1 MRFFK
6 KSGASL
12 ARSVVLSLGL
22 FSTHQQTLAR
32 TVDTFVEI
40 KGASLL
46 TPGQSGL
53 QVIRLN
59 DRATFQ
65 YVYLYTCIYIHS
77 YMYVLAFTDL
87 YIVTDLS
94 LLFIYVESHTP

>member
-6 KSGASL
+6 KTGASL

-59 DRATFQ
+59 DRATLQVEPEDIVVRDGTVFLKEQ
-65 YVYLYTCIYIHS
+65 IARSAGIPS
-77 YMYVLAFTDL
+77 TDL
-87 YIVTDLS
+87 GMML
-94 LLFIYVESHTP
+94 